1 LSEAGGAIAHC
12 PSCNLFMGS
21 GILDIDKLISAGVPV
36 AVGTDIGGGTSFSIM
51 RVLHDAFVAA
61 QLLDKSLSSLRAFYL
76 ATLAGARALNL
87 DDHIGNFLPGKEA
100 DFVVIDPAAT
110 PLLRR
115 QINHAES
122 LEETLYILMTLGD
135 DRVISE
141 TYIMGQPAKIRE
153 T

>member
-1 LSEAGGAIAHC
+1 
-12 PSCNLFMGS
+12 
-21 GILDIDKLISAGVPV
+21 
-36 AVGTDIGGGTSFSIM
+36 M
-51 RVLHDAFVAA
+51 RVLHDAFVVA
-61 QLLDKSLSSLRAFYL
+61 QMLNKRLSSLRAFYL

-122 LEETLYILMTLGD
+122 IEERLHILMTLGD

-141 TYIMGQPAKIRE
+141 TYVMGEPAGAGSRLKAE
-153 T
+153 G